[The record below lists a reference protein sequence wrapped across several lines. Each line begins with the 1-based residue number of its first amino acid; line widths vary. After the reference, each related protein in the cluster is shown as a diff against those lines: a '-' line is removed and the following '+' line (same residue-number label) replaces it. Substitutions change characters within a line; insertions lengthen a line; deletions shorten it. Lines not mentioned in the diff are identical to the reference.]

1 MSPRRKSK
9 KTSFEAK
16 MARLEAIVEELEK
29 GGLDLE
35 KAISLFKE
43 GTKLVEELSEMLR
56 EAEVEIENLYSED
69 DSDGD

>member
-1 MSPRRKSK
+1 MSPRRSR
-9 KTSFEAK
+9 KTSFEDK

-29 GGLDLE
+29 GGLELE

-56 EAEVEIENLYSED
+56 DAEIEIENLYSED
-69 DSDGD
+69 DLNGD

>member
-1 MSPRRKSK
+1 
-9 KTSFEAK
+9 

-35 KAISLFKE
+35 KAVSLFKE

-56 EAEVEIENLYSED
+56 DAEVEIENLYSED

>member
-1 MSPRRKSK
+1 
-9 KTSFEAK
+9 

-35 KAISLFKE
+35 KAVSLFKE

>member
-1 MSPRRKSK
+1 
-9 KTSFEAK
+9 

-29 GGLDLE
+29 GGLELE

-56 EAEVEIENLYSED
+56 DAEIEIENLYSED
-69 DSDGD
+69 DLNGD